1 MLFDSLII
9 FIKLDI
15 KTKIVV
21 LTKLI
26 LRKITGKK
34 QSW

>member
-1 MLFDSLII
+1 MFFDSLII

-15 KTKIVV
+15 KSKIVV
-21 LTKLI
+21 LVKLI
-26 LRKITGKK
+26 LRKITGRN